1 MSKKL
6 IALVLAV
13 TFAFSFVAK
22 GATVEE
28 LQAQIAALMAQ
39 IQTLQAQL
47 GQQTTTTGACFTMD
61 LKLGMK
67 NDDVKTLQIKLGV
80 TPATGYFGPL
90 TLAAVKKFQA
100 ENGIPTTG
108 YVGPLTRTALNSK
121 FCAPPPTVPP
131 TTAPTTST
139 TPTTSVAPSY
149 GTLSVT
155 SYPVSNPQT
164 TLNAGQTY
172 EVVAAQFKATGSDI
186 TVKKIPV
193 RFIVNGG
200 SSAFPWTVF
209 NSFSVWEGSTKLA
222 EISAAQTNAIENTN
236 GFGKDYTYNISG
248 LNWVI
253 PNGQQ
258 KVLTVKATL
267 APSISGTVINAL
279 KGTYNFNINL
289 DTNIV
294 YTDTAGVT
302 YTTGAMTSAI
312 TGGPFTLSDVKT
324 ADISVTTAADNP
336 YDSNVVGSISGTTR
350 FDLMKILLKANNE
363 IGATFNSADSVTLTL
378 GNSALKPYIT
388 AVEIWDGNT
397 LVQSA
402 APTNWN
408 TNNTTSTVS
417 WSNFTLPVAGNSSK
431 ELTIK
436 VQLGQL
442 DSSWQ
447 GDSTKYVTITAPAF
461 HGIDSNSNLVN
472 ANGTGLTSNKAFVF
486 YKAPTFALNTATFTS
501 SGTQTNAYRYGNAKI
516 VFSVT
521 ANNDDIYLGSGS
533 ATVDLLKVGTT
544 TPTVT
549 NNAVLS
555 CTGATTVTNGYRV
568 SNGTSATCEVDYTV
582 DASSTISSADYYQVK
597 INTLTWYLN
606 SVGSASS
613 TAQNWG
619 WDNYITN
626 PIKLVNAQ

>member
-28 LQAQIAALMAQ
+28 LQAQIAALLAQ
-39 IQTLQAQL
+39 IQALQAQL
-47 GQQTTTTGACFTMD
+47 GQQTTTTGACFTTD

-67 NDDVKTLQIKLGV
+67 SDEVKTLQIKLGV
-80 TPATGYFGPL
+80 TPATGYFGPK

-131 TTAPTTST
+131 ITAPTT
-139 TPTTSVAPSY
+139 PITSVAPSY
-149 GTLSVT
+149 GSLSVT
-155 SYPVSNPQT
+155 SYPVSDYQT

-193 RFIVNGG
+193 RFIVTNNN
-200 SSAFPWTVF
+200 SAFPWTVF

-222 EISAAQTNAIENTN
+222 EISAAQTNAIENT
-236 GFGKDYTYNISG
+236 FGKDYTYNISG

-267 APSISGTVINAL
+267 ASSISSSVLTAL
-279 KGTYNFNINL
+279 KDSNSFSINL
-289 DTNIV
+289 DPNIV
-294 YTDTAGVT
+294 YTDIAGVT
-302 YTTGAMTSAI
+302 YTSGAIANDVTIGNSFA
-312 TGGPFTLSDVKT
+312 LSDVKQ

-363 IGATFNSADSVTLTL
+363 IGATFNSADGVTLTL
-378 GNSALKPYIT
+378 GDSALKPYIT

-402 APTNWN
+402 APTNWSSD
-408 TNNTTSTVS
+408 NTTSTVS

-447 GDSTKYVTITAPAF
+447 GGSDKYVTITAPAF
-461 HGIDSNSNLVN
+461 HGIDSNSNL
-472 ANGTGLTSNKAFVF
+472 ADAKASTALTSNKAYVF

-521 ANNDDIYLGSGS
+521 ANNDDIYLGTDSAKVKLLQVGGS
-533 ATVDLLKVGTT
+533 SSSTQ
-544 TPTVT
+544 P
-549 NNAVLS
+549 AVLS

-568 SNGTSATCEVDYTV
+568 SNGTAATCEVDYTV

-597 INTLTWYLN
+597 IDTLTWYLN
-606 SVGSASS
+606 SVGNSSS
-613 TAQNWG
+613 TAQDWG